1 MKRLLGLACLLGLPA
16 CFAVTDLDRFEEPVS
31 SGNGNY
37 VDLQA
42 SWSGFENHKNEYV
55 EFRILDASNLIQTR
69 GIFEPLGSPNVGF
82 FVPMGVPK
90 QGGPFRLEIWADH
103 DKTPGY
109 SFRQGVSTTETDHSW
124 IIPLASDK
132 NPTGVRYVVN
142 FQHNYAFDDLS
153 TRPANQVGQP
163 VKVTLT
169 DMSAFLGQRI
179 QLRVADANSGHTV
192 AFYRIPALE
201 KEVVLEVEGMVEGGS
216 RYAASLYLDD
226 GNGGNVRGFTQTLEA
241 GEAGLVLA
249 GTDPLAA
256 GFAEVTDK
264 NAIAAP

>member
-1 MKRLLGLACLLGLPA
+1 MKRLLGLAFLLGLPA
-16 CFAVTDLDRFEEPVS
+16 CFAVTDLDRFEKPVAQ
-31 SGNGNY
+31 GNGNY

-69 GIFEPLGSPNVGF
+69 GIFKPMGSPNVTF
-82 FVPMGVPK
+82 SVPMGVPK
-90 QGGPFRLEIWADH
+90 QNAPFRLEIWADH

-109 SFRQGVSTTETDHSW
+109 SFKEGVSTTETDHSW
-124 IIPLASDK
+124 RIDLTNALD
-132 NPTGVRYVVN
+132 PTGARYVVN

-179 QLRVADANSGHTV
+179 QLRVSDANSGHTV
-192 AFYRIPALE
+192 AFYRIPALQ
-201 KEVVLEVEGMVEGGS
+201 KEVVLDVEGMVEGGS
-216 RYAASLYLDD
+216 RYTASLYLDD

-241 GEAGLVLA
+241 GEAGLVLS
-249 GTDPLAA
+249 GSDPLAA
-256 GFAEVTDK
+256 GFTEVTDK